1 MCNRYYNY
9 ADDLVILSPSVSGL
23 SELMQVC
30 GLYGLNHDIKYN
42 SKKSAVLIRKS
53 KYMKMFDV
61 PSFKINGETIQ
72 EVDNVKYLGHFISN
86 TLRVDKDILRQCRQ
100 LYARG
105 NTLLRKFSMC
115 STEVRLTLLKTCI
128 HVYMYTA
135 QMWWN

>member
-1 MCNRYYNY
+1 M
-9 ADDLVILSPSVSGL
+9 IF
-23 SELMQVC
+23 
-30 GLYGLNHDIKYN
+30 KYN